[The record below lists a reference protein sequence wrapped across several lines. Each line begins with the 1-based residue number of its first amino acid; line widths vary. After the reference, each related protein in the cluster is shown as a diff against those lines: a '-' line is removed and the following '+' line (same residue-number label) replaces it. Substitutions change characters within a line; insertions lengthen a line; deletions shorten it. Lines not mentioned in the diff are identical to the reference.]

1 MIIRHYSKQFLA
13 LAAVLVCISSCNR
26 PPNLPDT
33 PIISFDEVT
42 FELRNEGDP
51 FFEETVLSL
60 SFNVEDG
67 NGDLGLDGTDG
78 STIGSL
84 QYRPFSLVP
93 DGAGEFVRFGQRP
106 MDPSF
111 SCLDYVIEDTENLDL
126 NQDDDFLDTL
136 LINFNENQYNIE
148 VDFLVKRNGT
158 FEELEM
164 RAQPTASQN
173 ESTLCGISFDGRFPC
188 LSSEDNPCDFIKDN
202 DRPIEGVITYEMT
215 SGLFLPIFRTD
226 TLMLEFKIRD
236 RALNLSNVARS
247 TEFTL
252 QGITINN

>member
-26 PPNLPDT
+26 PPDLPDT
-33 PIISFDEVT
+33 PIISFEDVT
-42 FELRNEGDP
+42 FEKRNEGDP
-51 FFEETVLSL
+51 LFEETVLSL

-78 STIGSL
+78 STLGSL
-84 QYRPFSLVP
+84 QYRPFSLIP
-93 DGAGEFVRFGQRP
+93 DGAGGFVEFGQRP
-106 MDPSF
+106 TDPSF
-111 SCLDYVIEDTENLDL
+111 SCLDYVIEDRENLDL

-136 LINFNENQYNIE
+136 LIDFNENQYNIE
-148 VDFLVKRNGT
+148 IDFLVKRNGT

-164 RAQPTASQN
+164 RAQPTGSQN

-202 DRPIEGVITYEMT
+202 DRPIEGIITYEMN

-236 RALNLSNVARS
+236 RALNESNVAQS
-247 TEFTL
+247 AEFTL